1 MEIDELE
8 SALREH
14 FGFEQFRPNQREV
27 IEHTLA
33 HRHTLAVL
41 PTGLGKSLCYQL
53 PAQLMSGLT
62 LVISPLIALMQDQ
75 VDGMARRGF
84 KNVTYLNSALSP
96 SEVGRRFCEIERGL
110 YKLVYI
116 APERCDSPKFQQ
128 LVRQTEIALVVI
140 DEAHCISQWGHDFRP
155 HYRTM
160 LARAPEL
167 KRATFLALTATAT
180 PEVQRDIVAAL
191 ALPDVQRVIADFNRP
206 GLHFETFRVDD
217 HESKDARLIE
227 LLSRED
233 GAAIVY
239 ASTRKEATT
248 VHQLLESRG
257 FNVRLYHAGLDA
269 AQRSEA
275 QRRFLQGDCRVIV
288 ATVAFG
294 LGIDKPDVRRVIHY
308 NVPGSLENYYQEA
321 GRAGRDGE
329 AAVCTLFYSQSD
341 VRIQRFLL
349 EQSCPDPQTM
359 LQIYGLLRDAHP
371 LAVAVGDLATASGK
385 QEIAI
390 NAALQALYE
399 QQLARITADG
409 KYLIEKPEVARPKIE
424 AYSLRER
431 RRRAEERLRKMIAYA
446 LDARCRR
453 AQILDYFGQKFSPP
467 CGACDVCAS
476 TVSAATPQVAAPMEP
491 AIEFSAN
498 SISDR
503 MARIILQTVADFGGR
518 LGRTVIADVLAGSK
532 RKRIVELNLDQAE
545 HYGALRLHTQERTL
559 KWIDELIAQRLL
571 KTTAEEYPRLMVTER
586 GVEALSDKTLLAL
599 SGLAHERSRPTPDKK
614 EAEQFDDSAG
624 EELIEALK
632 QWRREKAASLG
643 VPPYVILHDSAVD
656 EIARRRPQSP
666 DQLRAIKGIGDG
678 KLAQFGAEII
688 GVVQNFAGKVEP
700 EPAAADPQ
708 PAPNLSPT
716 PTLDSVRDWRLQV
729 EIWRQ
734 GGTKPDRKIL
744 LDLLRDMREGERD
757 DLITVI
763 GAIKDLNVREA
774 GEILLILLSETTN
787 GNLINAICDALGQL
801 GVEEAAGALVKL
813 LDDERQGA
821 RRIAAR
827 ALGRLRARTALGKL
841 ERLAAADT
849 AESVRIAAAAAV
861 WRIKTEAPD

>member
-1 MEIDELE
+1 MEIHELE

-14 FGFEQFRPNQREV
+14 FGFERFRPNQREV

-33 HRHTLAVL
+33 QRHTL
-41 PTGLGKSLCYQL
+41 
-53 PAQLMSGLT
+53 
-62 LVISPLIALMQDQ
+62 ALMQDQ
-75 VDGMARRGF
+75 VDAMARRGF

-96 SEVGRRFCEIERGL
+96 SEVGRRFGEIERGL

-140 DEAHCISQWGHDFRP
+140 DEAHCISHWGHDFRP

-191 ALPDVQRVIADFNRP
+191 ALPAVQRVIADFDRP
-206 GLHFETFRVDD
+206 GLHFEAHRVDGR
-217 HESKDARLIE
+217 ESKDARLIE
-227 LLSRED
+227 LLSRDD

-269 AQRSEA
+269 AKRSEA
-275 QRRFLQGDCRVIV
+275 QRRFLHGDCRVIA

-476 TVSAATPQVAAPMEP
+476 TTSAATSQVAAPMEP
-491 AIEFSAN
+491 VVEFSAN
-498 SISDR
+498 SLSDR
-503 MARIILQTVADFGGR
+503 VARIILRTVADFGGR

-571 KTTAEEYPRLMVTER
+571 KTTAEEYPRLVITER
-586 GVEALSDKTLLAL
+586 GVEALNDKTLLAL
-599 SGLAHERSRPTPDKK
+599 SGLAHERSRQTPEKT
-614 EAEQFDDSAG
+614 EVEQFDDAAG
-624 EELIEALK
+624 VELIEALK
-632 QWRREKAASLG
+632 QWRREKAAALG

-688 GVVQNFAGKVEP
+688 GVVQNSAGEVEP
-700 EPAAADPQ
+700 YPKKTPRRLLPDP
-708 PAPNLSPT
+708 PG
-716 PTLDSVRDWRLQV
+716 DWRLQV

-734 GGTKPDRKIL
+734 GGAKPDRNIL
-744 LDLLRDMREGERD
+744 LNLLRDMREGDRD
-757 DLITVI
+757 DLITLI
-763 GAIKDLNVREA
+763 GAVKDLNIRDA
-774 GEILLILLSETTN
+774 GEKLLLLLGETTN

-801 GVEEAAGALVKL
+801 GVKEAAGAMVGL

-827 ALGRLRARTALGKL
+827 ALGRLRARQALDKL
-841 ERLAAADT
+841 ERLATEDAADG
-849 AESVRIAAAAAV
+849 VRIAAAAA
-861 WRIKTEAPD
+861 

>member
-8 SALREH
+8 IALREH
-14 FGFEQFRPNQREV
+14 FGFERFRPNQREV
-27 IEHTLA
+27 IEHA
-33 HRHTLAVL
+33 MARRHTLAVL

-75 VDGMARRGF
+75 VDAMARRGF

-96 SEVGRRFCEIERGL
+96 SEVGRRFGDIERGL

-160 LARAPEL
+160 LARLPEL

-180 PEVQRDIVAAL
+180 PEVQRDIVSAL
-191 ALPDVQRVIADFNRP
+191 ALPDVRRVIADFNRP
-206 GLHFETFRVDD
+206 NLHFETCRVDD
-217 HESKDARLIE
+217 RESKDRRLIE
-227 LLSRED
+227 LLSSAD
-233 GAAIVY
+233 GVAIVY
-239 ASTRKEATT
+239 ASTRKEATS

-257 FNVRLYHAGLDA
+257 FNAGLYHAGLDA

-275 QRRFLQGDCRVIV
+275 QRRFLQGDCRVIA

-308 NVPGSLENYYQEA
+308 NIPGSLENYYQEA

-329 AAVCTLFYSQSD
+329 PAVCTLFYSQSD

-359 LQIYGLLRDAHP
+359 LQIYGLLREACP
-371 LAVAVGDLATASGK
+371 LAVAVGDLVTASGK

-390 NAALQALYE
+390 NAALQLLYE
-399 QQLARITADG
+399 QHWARITPDG
-409 KYLIEKPEVARPKIE
+409 KYQIEKPEVTHPKIE
-424 AYSLRER
+424 SHSVRER
-431 RRRAEERLRKMIAYA
+431 RGRAQERLRKVIAYA
-446 LDARCRR
+446 LEEQCRR
-453 AQILDYFGQKFSPP
+453 AQILGYFGQDFSPP
-467 CGACDVCAS
+467 CVACDVCAS
-476 TVSAATPQVAAPMEP
+476 TM
-491 AIEFSAN
+491 ISAN
-498 SISDR
+498 SQTAEPIEPAVELSANTTSDR
-503 MARIILQTVADFGGR
+503 VARTILQSVAEFGGR
-518 LGRTVIADVLAGSK
+518 LGRTLIADVVAGSK
-532 RKRIVELNLDQAE
+532 RKRIAELNLDQAD
-545 HYGALRLHTQERTL
+545 HYGALRLHTQERAL
-559 KWIDELIAQRLL
+559 NWIDELIAQRLL
-571 KTTAEEYPRLMVTER
+571 KTTAEEYPRLMITER
-586 GVEALSDKTLLAL
+586 GVEALNGKTLLAL
-599 SGLAHERSRPTPDKK
+599 SGLAHERSRPTPDKTAI
-614 EAEQFDDSAG
+614 EPFDDASG
-624 EELIEALK
+624 VGLIEALK
-632 QWRREKAASLG
+632 QWRREKAASLS

-688 GVVQNFAGKVEP
+688 GVVQNSAGEVEP
-700 EPAAADPQ
+700 YPTKTPRRLLPDP
-708 PAPNLSPT
+708 PG
-716 PTLDSVRDWRLQV
+716 DWRLQV

-734 GGTKPDRKIL
+734 GGAKPDRNIL
-744 LDLLRDMREGERD
+744 LNLLHDMREGDRD
-757 DLITVI
+757 DLITLI
-763 GAIKDLNVREA
+763 GAVKDLNIRDA
-774 GEILLILLSETTN
+774 GEKLLLLLSETTN
-787 GNLINAICDALGQL
+787 GNLINALCDALGQL
-801 GVEEAAGALVKL
+801 GVKEAAGAMVGL

-827 ALGRLRARTALGKL
+827 ALGRLRARQALDKL
-841 ERLAAADT
+841 ERLATEDAADG
-849 AESVRIAAAAAV
+849 VRIAAAAAV
-861 WRIKTEAPD
+861 CRIKTEAPD